1 MTNDARKCALVTGGG
16 QGIGRGVTKRL
27 LQAGWAVVIAE
38 LDREAGEEAAAE
50 YAASGPVLFQYT
62 DVRDEASVAAAV
74 AGAVARFGRIDGLV
88 NNAGIARA
96 RSAKLTALALADWNA
111 VIGTNLTGA
120 FLCAKHAAPH
130 LKAAR
135 GAIVNVASTRALMSE
150 ADTEAYAASK
160 GGLGALTHALALS
173 LGPDV
178 RVNCVSPGWIDVT
191 GWKKKSARDPAKL
204 SKADH
209 AQHPVGR
216 VGTPEDIAEAVLYLL
231 EDKSGFVTG
240 ANLIVDGGMTRKMI
254 YV

>member
-1 MTNDARKCALVTGGG
+1 MTSDARKCALVTGGG
-16 QGIGRGVTKRL
+16 QGIGRGVAKRL

-50 YAASGPVLFQYT
+50 YAALGPVLFRHT
-62 DVRDEASVAAAV
+62 DVREESSVAAAV
-74 AGAVARFGRIDGLV
+74 AAAARFGRIDGLV

-96 RSAKLTALALADWNA
+96 RNAKLTELALADWNA

-160 GGLGALTHALALS
+160 GGVVALTHALALS

-240 ANLIVDGGMTRKMI
+240 ANLVVDGGMTRKMI

>member
-1 MTNDARKCALVTGGG
+1 MTSDARKCALVTGGG
-16 QGIGRGVTKRL
+16 QGIGRGVAKRL

-50 YAASGPVLFQYT
+50 YAALGPVLFRHT
-62 DVRDEASVAAAV
+62 DVREESSVAAAV
-74 AGAVARFGRIDGLV
+74 AAAARFGRIDGLV

-96 RSAKLTALALADWNA
+96 RNAKLTELALADWNA

-130 LKAAR
+130 LKVAR

-160 GGLGALTHALALS
+160 GGVVALTHALALS

-240 ANLIVDGGMTRKMI
+240 ANLVVDGGMTRKMI